1 MHTVAFHEINKDNL
15 ELALKAG
22 LKRTS
27 RGDKGD
33 NKEIIKTDKLL
44 DDNRPAVLIQNNVS
58 RDDNLYCYFYYKNKI
73 VDITDGKLKDIHK
86 ISTSK
91 SQVLLR
97 VSVIPTRCYI
107 SNLDLYDEVLLCLK
121 RGNAAKAKKLADKYW
136 HELTHLDKYDHSNGF
151 IRPEIMVTYDI
162 PLSCLEVVK
171 S

>member
-1 MHTVAFHEINKDNL
+1 MRTVAFHEIKKDNL

-73 VDITDGKLKDIHK
+73 VDITDGKLKGIHE
-86 ISTSK
+86 ISRSK
-91 SQVLLR
+91 SQALLR
-97 VSVIPTRCYI
+97 VKVKPTRCYV

-121 RGNAAKAKKLADKYW
+121 RGNAAKAKKLAEKYW

-162 PLSCLEVVK
+162 PASCLEAVK

>member
-1 MHTVAFHEINKDNL
+1 MRTVAFHEIKKDNL

-33 NKEIIKTDKLL
+33 DKAIIKTDKLL
-44 DDNRPAVLIQNNVS
+44 DINRPAVLIQNNVS

-73 VDITDGKLKDIHK
+73 VDITDGNLKGMHE
-86 ISTSK
+86 ISRSK
-91 SQVLLR
+91 SQALLR
-97 VSVIPTRCYI
+97 VSVIPTRCYV

-121 RGNAAKAKKLADKYW
+121 QGNAAKAKKLADKYW

-162 PLSCLEVVK
+162 PPSCLEAVK